1 LLFFYENTSTPK
13 KQFINFASNEQLLYS
28 DQAITPIPLNNIF
41 NKSKA
46 TLGNK
51 LFHDP
56 RLSKNNTVAC
66 ASCHS
71 LFTAGVDRTAV
82 SVGINGG
89 MGNMNAPTVFNSRY
103 NFRQFWDGRASDLE
117 EQVSGPIHNAVEMG
131 SNWLE
136 IIPRLKAD
144 KYYVDSFA
152 QIYNN
157 EITAKNITNAI
168 AEFERSLT
176 TPNSLFDQYLR
187 GNKQALSKE
196 ALLGYRKFV
205 DYGCISCHQGVNV
218 GSNMFQKLG
227 IVEDYYTSLNE
238 RKNDFGRYNITKNK
252 ADKYVFKV
260 PSLRNIAVTPPYFHD
275 GSIASLSEAIDIMGY
290 YQLGKKLTGND
301 IKHLQSFLESLTGEW
316 QGSTLK

>member
-1 LLFFYENTSTPK
+1 MLFFYENLSTPK
-13 KQFINFASNEQLLYS
+13 KQLIDFKLNEQLLYS
-28 DQAITPIPLNNIF
+28 DQAITPIPLENIF

-46 TLGNK
+46 RLGNK

-82 SVGINGG
+82 SVGINGAI
-89 MGNMNAPTVFNSRY
+89 GNMNAPTVFNSRY
-103 NFRQFWDGRASDLE
+103 NFRQFWDGRSSSLE
-117 EQVSGPIHNAVEMG
+117 EQISGPIHNTIEMN

-136 IIPRLKAD
+136 IITKLKAD
-144 KYYVDSFA
+144 KYYVNSFT
-152 QIYNN
+152 QIYNDG
-157 EITAKNITNAI
+157 ITARNIANAI

-176 TPNSLFDQYLR
+176 TPNSLFDQYLK
-187 GNKQALSKE
+187 GNKQALSKT
-196 ALLGYRKFV
+196 ALLGYHKFI

-238 RKNDFGRYNITKNK
+238 RENDFGRYNITKNK

-275 GSIASLSEAIDIMGY
+275 GSITKLSEAIDIMGY
-290 YQLGKKLTGND
+290 YQLGKKLTVND